1 MSPDTRAKFGKH
13 KGKTVSWIQK
23 NDWRYFEWAK
33 ANAPGMFQDSPSF
46 GSKQPDRSWGKPSNS
61 PSSVSKNLGESSWM
75 QIPSIPH
82 TMKEEPPERDDSDP
96 NSSSFMYNIAKRMLD
111 NGEL

>member
-46 GSKQPDRSWGKPSNS
+46 GSKSPDRSWGKPQS
-61 PSSVSKNLGESSWM
+61 SSVSESSWM
-75 QIPSIPH
+75 KIPSIPY
-82 TMKEEPPERDDSDP
+82 TMKEEPPERDESDP
-96 NSSSFMYNIAKRMLD
+96 NSSSFLYNIAKRMLD

>member
-46 GSKQPDRSWGKPSNS
+46 GSKSPDQSWGKPF
-61 PSSVSKNLGESSWM
+61 G
-75 QIPSIPH
+75 IPSAVP
-82 TMKEEPPERDDSDP
+82 KFQGEREEPPERDDNDP

>member
-46 GSKQPDRSWGKPSNS
+46 GSKQPDRSWGKPS
-61 PSSVSKNLGESSWM
+61 G
-75 QIPSIPH
+75 IPAPAARI
-82 TMKEEPPERDDSDP
+82 EVPPERDDNDT
-96 NSSSFMYNIAKRMLD
+96 NSSSFLYNIAKRMLD

>member
-13 KGKTVSWIQK
+13 KGKTVAWIQK

-46 GSKQPDRSWGKPSNS
+46 RSKSSDQNWGKPSNS
-61 PSSVSKNLGESSWM
+61 SSTVSKNLGESSWM

-82 TMKEEPPERDDSDP
+82 TMKEDPPERDDSDP
-96 NSSSFMYNIAKRMLD
+96 NSSSFLYNIAKRMLD